1 MVSIGA
7 SEAQA
12 LNQEIKQRQKL
23 LDVIPE
29 PVRSRIMVLKAYPN
43 EIVKRINQINGVIV
57 EFEERL

>member
-1 MVSIGA
+1 MVNLGSA
-7 SEAQA
+7 EAEA
-12 LNQEIKQRQKL
+12 INQEIKQRQKL

-29 PVRSRIMVLKAYPN
+29 PVRSRIIVLKAYPN